1 MRARLFTV
9 SVFAGFALVLAACGG
24 GSSDSGGAGNG
35 GSNDAAPTT
44 SGPGSGDSGGSGRAD
59 VDCAAIAEAQVELI
73 QVQLLAQLR
82 DPDSIETLRSGTIGR
97 LDLEKFSAA
106 MDTLHQ
112 LDGFDGPLG
121 DPREAID
128 AYEQASI
135 DAKALFDADPVTQEM
150 IDEYNASIGSPVEF
164 LGRQAA
170 IAGAL
175 DEAGC

>member
-1 MRARLFTV
+1 V
-9 SVFAGFALVLAACGG
+9 SLAELFAGFALVLAACGG

-59 VDCAAIAEAQVELI
+59 VDCAAIAEAQVELV

-82 DPDSIETLRSGTIGR
+82 DPDSIETLRSGTIG
-97 LDLEKFSAA
+97 
-106 MDTLHQ
+106 
-112 LDGFDGPLG
+112 
-121 DPREAID
+121 
-128 AYEQASI
+128 
-135 DAKALFDADPVTQEM
+135 
-150 IDEYNASIGSPVEF
+150 SPVEF